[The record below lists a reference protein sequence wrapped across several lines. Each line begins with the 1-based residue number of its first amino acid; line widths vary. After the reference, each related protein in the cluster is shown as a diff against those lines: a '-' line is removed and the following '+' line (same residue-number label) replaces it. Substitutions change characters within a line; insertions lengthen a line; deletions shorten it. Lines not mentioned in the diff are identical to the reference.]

1 MKSYLKEIP
10 ERRKQIMRKRIISII
25 SLILAAAMLCAA
37 LSLTACKKSGNDE
50 KETSPAGVVQNNE
63 TSDGSA
69 DGKKQNSE
77 VDQMSYEEIYQE
89 KANEFAD
96 NSHPIAVI
104 VMENKDAIVF
114 ELYEDIAKNTV
125 LNFISLANSGFYDG
139 IIFHRV
145 IKNFMIQ
152 TGDPTGTGMGG
163 PGYRIFGEF
172 GNNNFKND
180 ISHLPGVVSMA
191 RQGNRYN
198 PSAAYNTAGSQF
210 FICVADASYLDND
223 YAAFGKVID
232 GMDVA
237 YAISNTA
244 TNSNDKPLSDQ
255 KMAYVRVDTHDATY
269 AEPETIAE

>member
-139 IIFHRV
+139 VIFHRV

-163 PGYRIFGEF
+163 PGWKIKGEF
-172 GNNNFKND
+172 SANGVKND
-180 ISHLPGVVSMA
+180 LRHTRGVLSMA
-191 RQGNRYN
+191 RSSM
-198 PSAAYNTAGSQF
+198 PDSAGSQF
-210 FICVADASYLDND
+210 FIMHKDAPHLDGQ
-223 YAAFGKVID
+223 YAAFGKLTD
-232 GMDVA
+232 GFETLDE
-237 YAISNTA
+237 IA
-244 TNSNDKPLSDQ
+244 TVKPIITTDL
-255 KMAYVRVDTHDATY
+255 
-269 AEPETIAE
+269 

>member
-1 MKSYLKEIP
+1 
-10 ERRKQIMRKRIISII
+10 MRKKTISII
-25 SLILAAAMLCAA
+25 SLILAAVMLCGVF
-37 LSLTACKKSGNDE
+37 SLTACKKAGDDE
-50 KETSPAGVVQNNE
+50 KETSPAGAVQNNDV
-63 TSDGSA
+63 SDGTA

-77 VDQMSYEEIYQE
+77 VENMSYEEIYQA
-89 KANEFAD
+89 KADEFAD
-96 NSHPIAVI
+96 NEHPIAVI
-104 VMENKDAIVF
+104 VMENKEAIVI

-125 LNFISLANSGFYDG
+125 LNFISLANKGFYDG

-152 TGDPTGTGMGG
+152 TGDPTGTGTGG
-163 PGYRIFGEF
+163 PGYKIFGEF

-180 ISHLPGVVSMA
+180 ISHMPGVVSMA
-191 RQGNRYN
+191 RQGNQYN
-198 PSAAYNTAGSQF
+198 PPAAYNTAGSQF

-244 TNSNDKPLSDQ
+244 TNANDKPLSAQ
-255 KMAYVRVDTHDATY
+255 KMAYVRVDTHGVTY

>member
-1 MKSYLKEIP
+1 
-10 ERRKQIMRKRIISII
+10 MRKRIISVL
-25 SLILAAAMLCAA
+25 SLILAAVMLCTA
-37 LSLTACKKSGNDE
+37 LSLTACKKSGDE
-50 KETSPAGVVQNNE
+50 KTTSPAGAAQNNDG
-63 TSDGSA
+63 SDDSA

-77 VDQMSYEEIYQE
+77 VENMSYEEIFRA
-89 KANEFAD
+89 KADEFAD
-96 NSHPIAVI
+96 NKHPVAVI
-104 VMENKDAIVF
+104 VMENKEAIVI

-125 LNFISLANSGFYDG
+125 LNFISLANKGFYDG

-163 PGYRIFGEF
+163 PGYKIFGEF

-180 ISHLPGVVSMA
+180 ISHMPGVVSMA
-191 RQGNRYN
+191 RQGNQYN
-198 PSAAYNTAGSQF
+198 PASAYNTAGSQF

-244 TNSNDKPLSDQ
+244 TNANDKPLSAQ
-255 KMAYVRVDTHDATY
+255 KMAYVRVDTHGVTY